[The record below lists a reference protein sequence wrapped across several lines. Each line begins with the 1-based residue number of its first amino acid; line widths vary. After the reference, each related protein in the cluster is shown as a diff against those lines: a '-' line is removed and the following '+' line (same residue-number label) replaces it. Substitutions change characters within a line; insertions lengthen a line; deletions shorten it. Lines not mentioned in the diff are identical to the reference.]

1 MGKLLEIK
9 NLSIQFRHHH
19 NIVKAVEQVHLE
31 VYENEILALVGESG
45 SGKTITALSITRL
58 LPANAEIISGKIIFS
73 RCIIGIPTLSGQEQ
87 DLLTLKPQVMESIRG
102 KEISYIFQE
111 AAASL
116 NPVLPIGRQIQESIL
131 LHQGIKKNEALDA
144 AVDLLKLV
152 KLPYAEHILRSY
164 PHQLSGGMNQ
174 RVMIAMALSSK
185 PKLLI
190 ADEPTTSL
198 DVTIEAEVM
207 RMLLELKAKMKF
219 SILFITHNLALVEKF
234 AQRAAIMF
242 RGRIVEQADTE
253 KIFSSPCHPH
263 TQDLIHSIIR
273 L

>member
-1 MGKLLEIK
+1 MDRNKILEIR
-9 NLSIQFRHHH
+9 NLKIQFHQHK
-19 NIVKAVEQVHLE
+19 IIIKAVDGLDLDIFEE
-31 VYENEILALVGESG
+31 EILALAGESG
-45 SGKTITALSITRL
+45 SGKTMTALSITRL
-58 LPANAEIISGKIIFS
+58 LPPNAEIISGKIIFQK
-73 RCIIGIPTLSGQEQ
+73 R
-87 DLLTLKPQVMESIRG
+87 DLLKVSKAQIEAIRG
-102 KEISYIFQE
+102 RDISYIFQE

-116 NPVLPIGRQIQESIL
+116 NPVLTIGRQITESIM
-131 LHQGIKKNEALDA
+131 LHQNKGKKEVFDEALE
-144 AVDLLKLV
+144 LLRLV
-152 KLPYAEHILRSY
+152 HLPRAENILRSY

-185 PKLLI
+185 PKLLV
-190 ADEPTTSL
+190 ADEPTTAL

-234 AQRAAIMF
+234 TQRAAIMF
-242 RGRIVEQADTE
+242 RGRIVEQADSK

-263 TQDLIHSIIR
+263 TRDLIDSIIR

>member
-1 MGKLLEIK
+1 MDKLLEIR
-9 NLSIQFRHHH
+9 NLNIQFRHHH
-19 NIVKAVEQVHLE
+19 AIVKAVEWVDLD
-31 VYENEILALVGESG
+31 VYENEILALAGESG
-45 SGKTITALSITRL
+45 SGKTVTALSITGL
-58 LPANAEIISGKIIFS
+58 LPPNAEIVSGKIIF
-73 RCIIGIPTLSGQEQ
+73 QKK
-87 DLLTLKPQVMESIRG
+87 DLLKAGLSEIESIRG

-116 NPVLPIGRQIQESIL
+116 NPVLTIGRQIRESII
-131 LHQGIKKNEALDA
+131 LHQSGGVKKNEALNA

-152 KLPYAEHILRSY
+152 KLPHPERILRSY

-174 RVMIAMALSSK
+174 RVMIAMALSSN
-185 PKLLI
+185 PRLLI

-198 DVTIEAEVM
+198 DVTIGLEIM

-219 SILFITHNLALVEKF
+219 SILFITHNLALVQEF
-234 AQRAAIMF
+234 AQRVAIMF
-242 RGRIVEQADTE
+242 KGRIVEQADSK

-263 TQDLIHSIIR
+263 TRDLIESIIR